1 MYSSNMLWVNLNNP
15 SSFNYCYNFIQAK
28 IDLNSSL
35 PWDHIQARTIDFD
48 VNFMNFEDP
57 EVLQR
62 FVGRDMKKHWKDTYG
77 FDWASQEIKIGT
89 VLSSKY
95 LQNMYKWLSGEVV

>member
-1 MYSSNMLWVNLNNP
+1 
-15 SSFNYCYNFIQAK
+15 
-28 IDLNSSL
+28 
-35 PWDHIQARTIDFD
+35 
-48 VNFMNFEDP
+48 MNFEDP

-62 FVGRDMKKHWKDTYG
+62 FVGRDMKKHWKETYG

-95 LQNMYKWLSGEVV
+95 LQNMYKWLSGEGV